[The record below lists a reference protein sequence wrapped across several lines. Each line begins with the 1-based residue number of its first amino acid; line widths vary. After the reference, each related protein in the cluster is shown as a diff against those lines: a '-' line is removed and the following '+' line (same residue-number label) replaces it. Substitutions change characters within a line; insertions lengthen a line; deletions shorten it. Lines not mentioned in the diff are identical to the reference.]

1 MTHVSLRKLRR
12 FQKYV
17 VTCFNIGTP
26 VPRSCVPLALAAFFL
41 RLFAIPSAIHK
52 SSSSVH
58 DSAENTAGKIQL
70 GKFRHY
76 VRIIDIGC
84 ILMGSDVD
92 WLYLYQCRLRL
103 QAVMYRRL
111 ERSVTTN
118 DQILNNSAL

>member
-1 MTHVSLRKLRR
+1 MSCSMTHVSLRKRRR

-17 VTCFNIGTP
+17 VTCFSIGTP
-26 VPRSCVPLALAAFFL
+26 VPRSCVPLGVFFL
-41 RLFAIPSAIHK
+41 RLFVIPSAIHK

-70 GKFRHY
+70 GKFRRY
-76 VRIIDIGC
+76 GRIIDIRC

-103 QAVMYRRL
+103 QAV
-111 ERSVTTN
+111 VH
-118 DQILNNSAL
+118 